1 MSPSRS
7 RSQYE
12 LDENEYGPSR
22 TQQRRDALAVLALAT
37 QLVEMVPS
45 RLAKL
50 DLPDDVREEIA
61 NVRRISS
68 HIARKR
74 QLAFLAKLM
83 RRHDEA
89 TFDAVRA
96 ELGENRE
103 KQRQEAAAM
112 HRLESLRERL
122 LGDDGDAALSELAD
136 RHPELDRQHLRSLVR
151 QARIEK
157 TTPNKPPRAYREIY
171 QQLKE
176 LSETQG
182 DAATDDDDDGAA
194 DRD

>member
-7 RSQYE
+7 RNQYE

-45 RLAKL
+45 KLAKL
-50 DLPDDVREEIA
+50 ELPDDVRDEIA

-74 QLAFLAKLM
+74 QLGFLAKLM

-96 ELGENRE
+96 ALGENRE
-103 KQRQEAAAM
+103 KQRQETAAM

-136 RHPELDRQHLRSLVR
+136 LHPELDRQHLRSLVR

-157 TTPNKPPRAYREIY
+157 NTPNKPPRAYREIF
-171 QQLKE
+171 QLLKE
-176 LSETQG
+176 LEAGEADDDTT
-182 DAATDDDDDGAA
+182 TDDNDD
-194 DRD
+194 

>member
-45 RLAKL
+45 KLAKL
-50 DLPDDVREEIA
+50 DLPDDVRDEIA

-96 ELGENRE
+96 ALGENRE

-176 LSETQG
+176 LSETQ
-182 DAATDDDDDGAA
+182 DGAA
-194 DRD
+194 GDEGGEAMDRD

>member
-45 RLAKL
+45 KLAKL
-50 DLPDDVREEIA
+50 DLPDDVRDEIA

-96 ELGENRE
+96 ALGENRE

-176 LSETQG
+176 LSETQ
-182 DAATDDDDDGAA
+182 DGAA
-194 DRD
+194 GDEGGEAMDR